1 MSSSSVLSAFNSIF
15 EQNEKLLKRSGKT
28 KESGAA
34 SSHDL
39 HLAVV
44 VLLVDLASTDSNFD
58 SREYLTICV
67 GMQRLFGI
75 TQPEVTKL
83 ISQANQIIASMRGV
97 DRFATL
103 LKEQVDGETRKQIM
117 EVIQN
122 VISADGVEDDFEIYL
137 KHKFRFL
144 LGLEEPRSS

>member
-1 MSSSSVLSAFNSIF
+1 MSSSVLNAFNSIF
-15 EQNEKLLKRSGKT
+15 EENEKLLRRQQKKD
-28 KESGAA
+28 KLGAIEKN
-34 SSHDL
+34 DL

-58 SREYLTICV
+58 SREFLTICV

-75 TQPEVTKL
+75 SQPQVTKL

-103 LKEQVDGETRKQIM
+103 LKEQVDEETRKQIM
-117 EVIQN
+117 EIIHN
-122 VISADGVEDDFEIYL
+122 VIAADGHEDDFEIYL
-137 KHKFRFL
+137 KHKFKFL
-144 LGLEEPRSS
+144 LGLEEGAKG